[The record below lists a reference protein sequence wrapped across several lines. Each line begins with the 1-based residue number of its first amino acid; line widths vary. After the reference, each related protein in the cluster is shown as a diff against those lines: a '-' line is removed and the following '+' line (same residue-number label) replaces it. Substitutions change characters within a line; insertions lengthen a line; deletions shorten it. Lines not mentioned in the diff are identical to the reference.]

1 MPEKPRLTPT
11 LQKSIESA
19 FWHASQSGHEYLT
32 IEHLLFSLRDDILV
46 YNAIRACGGNFDE
59 IWLELEKYLSE
70 NLETIPWKKAPDPIP
85 TIAFNRVMERA
96 IVHTIASEVEQIDSG
111 AVLASILPETESFAS
126 YVLNKHGIKRLHL
139 LRFLCHG
146 HNLPPSKG
154 AVAPFRRQE
163 AENEEEITS
172 SDPLAAYA
180 VDLLEKAGQGRIDPL
195 VGREPELERVMHV
208 LCRRRKNNPLLVGE
222 AGVGKT
228 ALAEGLALRMYRG
241 EVPDGLAAS
250 AYYSLDLGALLAG
263 TRYRGDFE
271 ARVKAVLDSLKKKQG
286 ALLFIDEIHTLS
298 GAGSVNGGSLDAG
311 NLLKPFLASGEL
323 RCIGA
328 STYQDLKSGFEKDR
342 ALARRFQIIEL
353 AEPAEPEAVEILKG
367 LCGAYEAHHRVK
379 FTDESIEAAVRLSAR
394 HLRDSFLPDKALD
407 VMDETGAAQRL
418 LPADKR
424 KHVLG
429 VPEVETVISKMARVP
444 VQSVTSDDASRLA
457 RLETDLKSVIYG
469 QNEAVER
476 IASSIKLSRSGLCG
490 HDRPSGSFLF
500 AGPTGVGKTELAKQL
515 ANTLNVPFI
524 RHDMSEYM
532 EKHAVSRLIG
542 APPGYVGFD
551 DGGLLVDS
559 IRKQPHAVLLLD
571 EIEKAHSDL
580 FAILLQVMDHATL
593 TDPHGRKADFRHVVM
608 ILTTNAGSK
617 NISQRR
623 LGFADSGVGG
633 SARGAIEKTF
643 SPEFRNRLDA
653 ILYFKPLG
661 RPEILR
667 VVDKFANELRHLL
680 SEKKVEL
687 SLTNAARDWLAEKGF
702 DPVMGA
708 RPMSRVFEEHMKRP
722 LADEMLFGSLK
733 SGGKAKFD
741 VRRDKLTLS
750 AKNSAASGKREK
762 KKVKVI

>member
-1 MPEKPRLTPT
+1 MPERPQLTPT

-32 IEHLLFSLRDDILV
+32 IEHLLFSLRDDALV
-46 YNAIRACGGNFDE
+46 FKAIRACGGNHDE
-59 IWLELEKYLSE
+59 IWRELENYIKE
-70 NLETIPWKKAPDPIP
+70 NMESIPWEKPLDPVP
-85 TIAFNRVMERA
+85 TIAFNRVMERS
-96 IVHTIASEVEQIDSG
+96 IVHAIASEVEYIDSG
-111 AVLASILPETESFAS
+111 AVLASILPETETFAS
-126 YVLNKHGIKRLHL
+126 YVLNKHGVERLPL
-139 LRFLCHG
+139 LRYLSHG
-146 HNLPPSKG
+146 YETSSSRGVGSPL
-154 AVAPFRRQE
+154 RRRE
-163 AENEEEITS
+163 PEGEEEITS

-180 VDLLEKAGQGRIDPL
+180 VDLLEKARQGRIDTL
-195 VGREPELERVMHV
+195 VGREPELERIMHV

-228 ALAEGLALRMYRG
+228 ALAEGLALRIHQG
-241 EVPDGLAAS
+241 EVPEGLAAS
-250 AYYSLDLGALLAG
+250 AYYSLDVGALLAG

-271 ARVKAVLDSLKKKQG
+271 ARVKAVLDALKKKSG

-311 NLLKPFLASGEL
+311 NLLKPALASGDL

-328 STYQDLKSGFEKDR
+328 STYQDLKGGFEKDR
-342 ALARRFQIIEL
+342 ALSRRFQIIEL

-367 LCGAYEAHHRVK
+367 LSGAYEEHHRVK

-407 VMDETGAAQRL
+407 VMDESGAAQRL

-424 KHVLG
+424 KQELG
-429 VPEVETVISKMARVP
+429 VPEIEAVVAKMARVP
-444 VQSVTSDDASRLA
+444 LQSVTSDAAARLA
-457 RLETDLKSVIYG
+457 SLETDLKSLIYG
-469 QNEAVER
+469 QDEAVEHV
-476 IASSIKLSRSGLCG
+476 ASSIKLSRSGLRG
-490 HDRPSGSFLF
+490 HERPSGCFLF

-515 ANTLNVPFI
+515 AKVLNVPFI

-542 APPGYVGFD
+542 APPGYIGFE
-551 DGGLLVDS
+551 DGGLLVDA

-571 EIEKAHSDL
+571 EIEKAHADL

-593 TDPHGRKADFRHVVM
+593 TDPHGRKADFRHVVL

-623 LGFADSGVGG
+623 LGFIDSGMGG
-633 SARGAIEKTF
+633 SAKGAIEKMF

-661 RPEILR
+661 HAEILR
-667 VVDKFANELRHLL
+667 VVDKFANELQTLL
-680 SEKKVEL
+680 SEKKVKL
-687 SLTNAARDWLAEKGF
+687 SLSSAARNWLAEKGF
-702 DPVMGA
+702 DPAMGA
-708 RPMSRVFEEHMKRP
+708 RPMARVFEEHLKRL

-733 SGGKAKFD
+733 KGGTAKFD
-741 VRRDKLTLS
+741 VRQGKLTLNAKSS
-750 AKNSAASGKREK
+750 AEGGEK
-762 KKVKVI
+762 KRAKLIVH